1 MPIIILI
8 FIIIGGHMKLRSD
21 KKFFRNTP
29 FIVLS
34 ISGLIVVVSCAYYG
48 LKINGISGAL
58 FGAFVGLTICG
69 C

>member
-1 MPIIILI
+1 
-8 FIIIGGHMKLRSD
+8 MKLRSD
-21 KKFFRNTP
+21 KKFFNQTP

-34 ISGLIVVVSCAYYG
+34 VCGLIVVAACAYSG
-48 LKINGISGAL
+48 FKINGIGGAA